1 MSKGP
6 KDGARHFVIPRC
18 INMPNLGLL
27 PQKYRRYAPD
37 TIILKTRSDV
47 EVKVTVT

>member
-1 MSKGP
+1 MSQRP

-18 INMPNLGLL
+18 INIPNLGFL
-27 PQKYRRYAPD
+27 PQIIYAPD

-47 EVKVTVT
+47 KVKVTVT